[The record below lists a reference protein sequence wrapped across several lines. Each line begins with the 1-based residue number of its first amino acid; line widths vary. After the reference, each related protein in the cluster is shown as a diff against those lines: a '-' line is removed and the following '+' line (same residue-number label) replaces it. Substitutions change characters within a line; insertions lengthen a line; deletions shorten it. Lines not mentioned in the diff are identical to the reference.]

1 MADNLVIVES
11 PAKAK
16 TIEKYLGANYK
27 VASSFG
33 HISDLPSKN
42 LGIDVENDF
51 KPKYEVSSDKK
62 SVVKNLKDLV
72 KKSKIIWLAS
82 DEDREGEAIAWHLFK
97 TLKLDADNTKRI
109 VFNEITKTA
118 ITNAIN
124 NPRSINYN
132 LVDAQQARRVLDR
145 IVGYELSPILWRKVK
160 GGLSAGRVQSVAVRL
175 LVEKEREIRNYISTS
190 TFRVEATFKN
200 SNGKEFVARLS
211 NDFKSKDEAIDYLNS
226 TTKSTFNVA
235 EIVKKPIKK
244 SAPAPFTTSTL
255 QQEASRK
262 LSFPVS
268 KTMSV
273 AQRLYESGHITYMRT
288 DSVNLSN
295 LAIEEAKKLVTKN
308 FGEAYSNPKNFSTK
322 SKGAQQAHEAVRP
335 TNFDLSS
342 DIINDYDQKRLYQ
355 LILNRTLASQMK
367 PAELE
372 KTNIKISSSNRS
384 ELFTAIGEVIKFDG
398 FLKLYQVSKEDD
410 NGEDDGILPRFN
422 ENEILNLCDVFS
434 IQKFS
439 RPPYRY
445 SEASLVKKLEE
456 LGIGRP
462 STYAPTIS
470 TVQNRGYVEKGSTE
484 PKSRSIIKVSINNGL
499 ISEETLNEK
508 FGSDKGKLI
517 PTDIGIIV
525 TDFLK
530 NHFEYIMDY
539 NFTAKVEQDFD
550 SIASGKKD
558 WTDMMKNFYE
568 TFHPVVEDVQE
579 NATRES
585 GKRVLGSHP
594 ENNKEVSVRLG
605 KFGPMVQLGTV
616 DDDEKP
622 KFASLPQDFHIESV
636 TLNEA
641 LSLFELPRELG
652 EFKGEVIIANNG
664 RYGPYLKYGKNF
676 ISIPNGKSPTSI
688 TIDDAI
694 ILINEKEKADAPI
707 HKYEG
712 FDVQKGKGKFG
723 PYIKWNNMFINVNK
737 KYDWNN
743 LSTTDIEE
751 LIEDKKTKEKEKLI
765 HDWSD
770 EGIRI
775 EKGRWG
781 KFYLMKAKKRILLDK
796 NLDVKSMDLDM
807 AKEIYNAN
815 TSKNK
820 K

>member
-1 MADNLVIVES
+1 M
-11 PAKAK
+11 
-16 TIEKYLGANYK
+16 
-27 VASSFG
+27 
-33 HISDLPSKN
+33 
-42 LGIDVENDF
+42 
-51 KPKYEVSSDKK
+51 
-62 SVVKNLKDLV
+62 
-72 KKSKIIWLAS
+72 
-82 DEDREGEAIAWHLFK
+82 LF
-97 TLKLDADNTKRI
+97 L
-109 VFNEITKTA
+109 
-118 ITNAIN
+118 
-124 NPRSINYN
+124 
-132 LVDAQQARRVLDR
+132 
-145 IVGYELSPILWRKVK
+145 
-160 GGLSAGRVQSVAVRL
+160 
-175 LVEKEREIRNYISTS
+175 
-190 TFRVEATFKN
+190 
-200 SNGKEFVARLS
+200 
-211 NDFKSKDEAIDYLNS
+211 
-226 TTKSTFNVA
+226 
-235 EIVKKPIKK
+235 
-244 SAPAPFTTSTL
+244 
-255 QQEASRK
+255 
-262 LSFPVS
+262 
-268 KTMSV
+268 
-273 AQRLYESGHITYMRT
+273 
-288 DSVNLSN
+288 
-295 LAIEEAKKLVTKN
+295 
-308 FGEAYSNPKNFSTK
+308 
-322 SKGAQQAHEAVRP
+322 
-335 TNFDLSS
+335 
-342 DIINDYDQKRLYQ
+342 
-355 LILNRTLASQMK
+355 
-367 PAELE
+367 
-372 KTNIKISSSNRS
+372 
-384 ELFTAIGEVIKFDG
+384 
-398 FLKLYQVSKEDD
+398 
-410 NGEDDGILPRFN
+410 
-422 ENEILNLCDVFS
+422 
-434 IQKFS
+434 
-439 RPPYRY
+439 
-445 SEASLVKKLEE
+445 
-456 LGIGRP
+456 GRP

-484 PKSRSIIKVSINNGL
+484 AKSRSIIKVSINNGL

-558 WTDMMKNFYE
+558 WTEMMKNFYE

-594 ENNKEVSVRLG
+594 ENSKEVSVRLG

-652 EFKGEVIIANNG
+652 EFKGEMIIANNG

-694 ILINEKEKADAPI
+694 ILISEKEKADAPI

-743 LSTTDIEE
+743 LSTDDIEE
-751 LIEDKKTKEKEKLI
+751 LIEDKKIKEKEKLI

-781 KFYLMKAKKRILLDK
+781 KFYLIKAKKRILLDK
-796 NLDVKSMDLDM
+796 NLDVKSMDLKM

-815 TSKNK
+815 SPKNK

>member
-1 MADNLVIVES
+1 MAENLVIVES

-16 TIEKYLGANYK
+16 TIEKYLGVNYK
-27 VASSFG
+27 VTSSFG

-51 KPKYEVSSDKK
+51 KPKYEVSTDKK
-62 SVVKNLKDLV
+62 TIVKKLKDLV
-72 KKSKIIWLAS
+72 KESKTVWLAS
-82 DEDREGEAIAWHLFK
+82 DEDREGEAIAWHLFR

-109 VFNEITKTA
+109 VFNEITKSA

-124 NPRSINYN
+124 NPRTINYD

-145 IVGYELSPILWRKVK
+145 IVGYELSPVLWRKVK

-175 LVEKEREIRNYISTS
+175 LVEKEREIRNYVSTS
-190 TFRVEATFKN
+190 TYKVEATFIN

-211 NDFKSKDEAIDYLNS
+211 SEFKSKEDAIDFLNS
-226 TTKSTFNVA
+226 TTGSTFKVT
-235 EIVKKPIKK
+235 EIVKKPVKK
-244 SAPAPFTTSTL
+244 SAPAPFITSTL

-288 DSVNLSN
+288 DSVNLSK
-295 LAIEEAKKLVTKN
+295 LALDEAKKQVVKN
-308 FGEAYSNPKNFSTK
+308 FGEAYANPKNFSTK
-322 SKGAQQAHEAVRP
+322 AKGAQQAHEAVRP
-335 TNFDLSS
+335 TNFDMSP
-342 DIINDYDQKRLYQ
+342 DNIKDYDQKRLYQ

-372 KTNIKISSSNRS
+372 KTNIKISSSNRN
-384 ELFTAIGEVIKFDG
+384 ELFTANGEVIKFDG
-398 FLKLYQVSKEDD
+398 YLKLYQVSKDDDSAED
-410 NGEDDGILPRFN
+410 EGILPRFK
-422 ENEILNLCDVFS
+422 EDEILNSKELFAT
-434 IQKFS
+434 QKFS

-484 PKSRSIIKVSINNGL
+484 AKSRNVIKVSICNGV
-499 ISEETLNEK
+499 ISEKSLNEK

-558 WTDMMKNFYE
+558 WTEMMKSFYGK
-568 TFHPVVEDVQE
+568 FHPVVEDVKQ

-594 ENNKEVSVRLG
+594 ENGKEVSVRLG
-605 KFGPMVQLGTV
+605 KFGPMVQIGTV
-616 DDDEKP
+616 EDEEKP
-622 KFASLPQDFHIESV
+622 KFASLPQDFQIESV
-636 TLNEA
+636 TLNQA
-641 LSLFELPRELG
+641 LSLFELPRKLG
-652 EFKGEVIIANNG
+652 EFQGEILEANNG
-664 RYGPYLKYGKNF
+664 RYGPYIKFGKKF
-676 ISIPNGKSPTSI
+676 VSIPAGKSPTSI
-688 TIDDAI
+688 TLEDAI
-694 ILINEKEKADAPI
+694 VIVEEKIKADAPI
-707 HKYEG
+707 HVYENM
-712 FDVQKGKGKFG
+712 DVQKGKGRFG
-723 PYIKWNNMFINVNK
+723 PYIKWNNIFINVNK
-737 KYDWNN
+737 KYDWDN
-743 LSTTDIEE
+743 LSIDDIEE
-751 LIEDKKTKEKEKLI
+751 LIEDKKQKEKERVI
-765 HDWSD
+765 HNWEE
-770 EGIRI
+770 EGIKV

-781 KFYLMKAKKRILLDK
+781 KFYLIKSKKKILLDK
-796 NLDVKSMDLDM
+796 NLDVTSIDLEQ
-807 AKEIYNAN
+807 AKEIYKAN
-815 TSKNK
+815 TSKK
-820 K
+820 

>member
-1 MADNLVIVES
+1 MAENLVIVES

-16 TIEKYLGANYK
+16 TIEKYLGVNYK

-42 LGIDVENDF
+42 IGIDIENDF

-62 SVVKNLKDLV
+62 TIVKNLKDLV
-72 KKSKIIWLAS
+72 KKSKTVWLAS
-82 DEDREGEAIAWHLFK
+82 DEDREGEAIAWHLFR

-109 VFNEITKTA
+109 VFNEITKSA

-124 NPRSINYN
+124 NPRSINYD

-145 IVGYELSPILWRKVK
+145 IVGYELSPVLWRKVK

-175 LVEKEREIRNYISTS
+175 IVEKEREIRNYVSTS
-190 TFRVEATFKN
+190 TYKVEAIFKN

-211 NDFKSKDEAIDYLNS
+211 NEFKSKDDAIDYLNS
-226 TTKSTFNVA
+226 TTGSTFKVS
-235 EIVKKPIKK
+235 EIVKKPVKK

-295 LAIEEAKKLVTKN
+295 LAIDEAKKQVIKN
-308 FGEAYSNPKNFSTK
+308 FGESYANPKNFSTK
-322 SKGAQQAHEAVRP
+322 AKGAQQAHEAVRP
-335 TNFDLSS
+335 TNFDMSP
-342 DIINDYDQKRLYQ
+342 DNVKDYDQKRLYQ

-384 ELFTAIGEVIKFDG
+384 ELFTANGEVIKFDG
-398 FLKLYQVSKEDD
+398 YLKLYQVSKDD
-410 NGEDDGILPRFN
+410 DSAEDDGILPRFN
-422 ENEILNLCDVFS
+422 ENEILNLEDLFAT
-434 IQKFS
+434 QKFS

-484 PKSRSIIKVSINNGL
+484 AKSRNVIKVSISNGV
-499 ISEETLNEK
+499 ISENTLSEK

-517 PTDIGIIV
+517 PTDIGMIV

-550 SIASGKKD
+550 NIASGKKD
-558 WTDMMKNFYE
+558 WTEMMKNFYGK
-568 TFHPVVEDVQE
+568 FHPVVEDVQQ

-594 ENNKEVSVRLG
+594 ENDKEVSVRLG
-605 KFGPMVQLGTV
+605 KFGPMVQIGTV
-616 DDDEKP
+616 DDEEKP
-622 KFASLPQDFHIESV
+622 KFASLPQDFQIESV
-636 TLNEA
+636 TLDQA
-641 LSLFELPRELG
+641 LSLFELPRTLG
-652 EFKGEVIIANNG
+652 EFQGEKLEANNG
-664 RYGPYLKYGKNF
+664 RYGPYIKFGKKF
-676 ISIPNGKSPTSI
+676 VSIPAGKSPTSI
-688 TIDDAI
+688 SLEDAI
-694 ILINEKEKADAPI
+694 VIIEDKIKADAPI
-707 HKYEG
+707 HVYENM
-712 FDVQKGKGKFG
+712 DVQKGKGRFG
-723 PYIKWNNMFINVNK
+723 PYIKWNNIFINVNK
-737 KYDWNN
+737 KYDWDN
-743 LSTTDIEE
+743 LSIDDIEE
-751 LIEDKKTKEKEKLI
+751 LIEEKKQKEKDKVI
-765 HDWSD
+765 HNWEE
-770 EGIRI
+770 EGIKV

-781 KFYLMKAKKRILLDK
+781 KFYLIKSKKKILLDK
-796 NLDVKSMDLDM
+796 NLDVASIDLDQ
-807 AKEIYNAN
+807 AKEIYKAN
-815 TSKNK
+815 TSKK
-820 K
+820 

>member
-1 MADNLVIVES
+1 MAENLVIVES

-16 TIEKYLGANYK
+16 TIEKYLGVNYK

-42 LGIDVENDF
+42 IGIDIENDF

-62 SVVKNLKDLV
+62 TIVKNLKDLV
-72 KKSKIIWLAS
+72 KKSKTVWLAS
-82 DEDREGEAIAWHLFK
+82 DEDREGEAIAWHLFR

-109 VFNEITKTA
+109 VFNEITKSA

-124 NPRSINYN
+124 NPRSINYD

-145 IVGYELSPILWRKVK
+145 IVGYELSPVLWRKVK

-175 LVEKEREIRNYISTS
+175 IVEKEREIRNYVSTS
-190 TFRVEATFKN
+190 TYKVEAIFKN

-211 NDFKSKDEAIDYLNS
+211 NEFKSKDDAIDYLNS
-226 TTKSTFNVA
+226 TTESTFKVS
-235 EIVKKPIKK
+235 EIVKKPVKK

-295 LAIEEAKKLVTKN
+295 LAIDEAKKQVVKN
-308 FGEAYSNPKNFSTK
+308 FGESYANPKNFSTK
-322 SKGAQQAHEAVRP
+322 AKGAQQAHEAVRP
-335 TNFDLSS
+335 TNFDMSP
-342 DIINDYDQKRLYQ
+342 DNVKDYDQKRLYQ

-384 ELFTAIGEVIKFDG
+384 ELFTANGEVIKFDG
-398 FLKLYQVSKEDD
+398 YLKLYQVSKDD
-410 NGEDDGILPRFN
+410 DSAEDDGILPRFK
-422 ENEILNLCDVFS
+422 EDEILNLEDLFAT
-434 IQKFS
+434 QKFS

-484 PKSRSIIKVSINNGL
+484 AKSRNVIKVSISNGV
-499 ISEETLNEK
+499 ISENTLSEK

-517 PTDIGIIV
+517 PTDIGMIV

-558 WTDMMKNFYE
+558 WTEMMKSFYGK
-568 TFHPVVEDVQE
+568 FHPVVEDVQQ

-594 ENNKEVSVRLG
+594 ENDKEVSVRLG
-605 KFGPMVQLGTV
+605 KFGPMVQIGTV
-616 DDDEKP
+616 EDEEKP
-622 KFASLPQDFHIESV
+622 KFASLPQDFQIESV
-636 TLNEA
+636 TLDQA
-641 LSLFELPRELG
+641 LSLFELPRTLG
-652 EFKGEVIIANNG
+652 EFQGETLEANNG
-664 RYGPYLKYGKNF
+664 RYGPYIKFGKKF
-676 ISIPNGKSPTSI
+676 VSIPAGKSPTSI
-688 TIDDAI
+688 SLEDAI
-694 ILINEKEKADAPI
+694 VIIEDKIKADAPI
-707 HKYEG
+707 HVYENM
-712 FDVQKGKGKFG
+712 DVQKGKGRFG
-723 PYIKWNNMFINVNK
+723 PYIKWNNIFINVNK
-737 KYDWNN
+737 KYDWDN
-743 LSTTDIEE
+743 LSIDDIEE
-751 LIEDKKTKEKEKLI
+751 LIEEKKQKEKDKVI
-765 HDWSD
+765 HNWEE
-770 EGIRI
+770 EGIKV

-781 KFYLMKAKKRILLDK
+781 KFYLIKSKKKILLDK
-796 NLDVKSMDLDM
+796 NLDVASIDLDQ
-807 AKEIYNAN
+807 AKEIYKAN
-815 TSKNK
+815 TSKK
-820 K
+820 